1 MPIVGNNQVGRALP
15 NIGFFGSQSWTPAY
29 DMQAYVYVV
38 GAGGSGGGVGG
49 HGTDARAQ
57 GGAAGGCA
65 VSFLTLL
72 SSVTYTITIGAGGA
86 VVSGSGNSDG
96 NAGGN
101 SSLAG
106 SNITTMTGNGGAAG
120 TKGTSGGS
128 IAANSG
134 GSASGGTICNN
145 TGGSGG
151 LVSDSNQHF
160 TGGGAVGLWTT
171 GNSAGASTNETNKSM
186 GAGNLNYDA
195 DSPPAAFQG
204 TYSELYTNSGDT
216 RMSPFPALFGIQEVM
231 RMGGG
236 SSNSGSYTSKTRHNA
251 LSGEFTSGYRGYQNG
266 SYVAGS
272 GGPFCGG
279 GGMRTSSG
287 NSFAG
292 GGGLGGGGGGCLGGG
307 QFYVGQ
313 GGIGGVLIF
322 PVDMG

>member
-29 DMQAYVYVV
+29 DMQAYVYVI
-38 GAGGSGGGVGG
+38 GGGGSGAGRGGSDS
-49 HGTDARAQ
+49 HRAQ

-86 VVSGSGNSDG
+86 AVSGSGGSDG

-120 TKGTSGGS
+120 TTTAGAGIS
-128 IAANSG
+128 ANSG

-151 LVSDSNQHF
+151 TVANTNYHF

-171 GNSAGASTNETNKSM
+171 GNSAGASTNTTNTSM

-204 TYSELYTNSGDT
+204 TYSEFYNYSGDT

-236 SSNSGSYTSKTRHNA
+236 SANSSSYTAKTRHNA
-251 LSGEFTSGYRGYQNG
+251 LSGEFTSGYRMYQNG
-266 SYVAGS
+266 AYVAGS

-292 GGGLGGGGGGCLGGG
+292 GGGLGGGGGASLAGG
-307 QFYVGQ
+307 QFYAGQ

>member
-29 DMQAYVYVV
+29 DLQAYVYVI
-38 GAGGSGGGVGG
+38 GAGGSGARTGGGNSQCL
-49 HGTDARAQ
+49 Q

-86 VVSGSGNSDG
+86 VTSGSGNGNG

-120 TKGTSGGS
+120 TYASSGT
-128 IAANSG
+128 IAANAG
-134 GSASGGTICNN
+134 GSASGGNICNN

-151 LVSDSNQHF
+151 LVSDTNNHM

-171 GNSAGASTNETNKSM
+171 GNSAEASSTGGNEARGGGT
-186 GAGNLNYDA
+186 LNYDN
-195 DSPPAAFQG
+195 DSLPASHEDY
-204 TYSELYTNSGDT
+204 YSWYYSNAGMNIL
-216 RMSPFPALFGIQEVM
+216 SPFPALFTSQNIQFDSV
-231 RMGGG
+231 
-236 SSNSGSYTSKTRHNA
+236 SNSTSYDAKLQANF
-251 LSGEFTSGYRGYQNG
+251 LSGQFATGWRSYDNG
-266 SYVAGS
+266 HYKAGAA
-272 GGPFCGG
+272 GPFCGG
-279 GGMRTSSG
+279 WAMSASTA
-287 NSFAG
+287 FAG
-292 GGGLGGGGGGCLGGG
+292 GGGLGGGGGSARGGG
-307 QFYVGQ
+307 TGYA
-313 GGIGGVLIF
+313 GGGGSGGVLIF

>member
-38 GAGGSGGGVGG
+38 GAGGSGGGVGS

-72 SSVTYTITIGAGGA
+72 SSVTYTITIGAGGS
-86 VVSGSGNSDG
+86 VVSGSGNSNG

-120 TKGTSGGS
+120 TKSTSGGS
-128 IAANSG
+128 ISANSG

-151 LVSDSNQHF
+151 AVSDSNQHL
-160 TGGGAVGLWTT
+160 TGGGAVGIWTT
-171 GNSAGASTNETNKSM
+171 GNSAAASSNSANTPSGGGT
-186 GAGNLNYDA
+186 LNYDNDSLPDA
-195 DSPPAAFQG
+195 DQDDYSWEYSAAG
-204 TYSELYTNSGDT
+204 MNIL
-216 RMSPFPALFGIQEVM
+216 SPFPALFTSQNFDIA
-231 RMGGG
+231 RNA
-236 SSNSGSYTSKTRHNA
+236 SSDSFEFKITEKFVSGQFAVSWRNYA
-251 LSGEFTSGYRGYQNG
+251 NG
-266 SYVAGS
+266 NYGCGAAS
-272 GGPFCGG
+272 PFCGG
-279 GGMRTSSG
+279 WAMRTTSG
-287 NSFAG
+287 HAYAG
-292 GGGLGGGGGGCLGGG
+292 GGGMGGGGGGCLGGG
-307 QFYVGQ
+307 QFYVG
-313 GGIGGVLIF
+313 GGGTGGVLIF